1 MAWLWAYWFVW
12 IEIYLLTEVVKSFD
26 ESKWKQWINRTYE
39 VRKNKTENPNKK
51 TEKNNAE
58 NKKTKKVNEEKIEN
72 WCVTKWNEEDRAN
85 EDKVKWKQWFK
96 TNGWCMNRTQMKS
109 SDKMM
114 KWKK

>member
-1 MAWLWAYWFVW
+1 MKANESNES
-12 IEIYLLTEVVKSFD
+12 IELMNSERTKLRIRIR
-26 ESKWKQWINRTYE
+26 KQ
-39 VRKNKTENPNKK
+39 
-51 TEKNNAE
+51 KNNAE

-96 TNGWCMNRTQMKS
+96 TNGWCMNRTQIKS
-109 SDKMM
+109 SDKIM